1 MFESDVSEAARAL
14 KVVDFG
20 LGMSAALVAKQLAEM
35 GAAVNRIEPAT
46 GDPFHEVYPAYRH
59 WRSGARNCLPA
70 QADELLRVADIC
82 IIGGEDFPGVEPGRD
97 AHALHRDYPDLII
110 LQVSG
115 YAGDH
120 SRGRPAVDLLVQART
135 GVVWE
140 QFTERPV
147 SAGWPLPSYGA
158 ALQGLLGLWVALI
171 ARERG
176 AGGQVVDVSMSAGAA
191 TFWGPF
197 WMDVERKDQ
206 DFINLTPRDVR
217 QLILCCRD
225 GQQIHITLGVQGA
238 LARLYAVLG
247 IPGPVDA
254 HDRGLPDRARGPEN
268 FYGDLDLFNAYA
280 ANHRQDALLEALR
293 EAGIPAERVNMP
305 GECWDDAQVKHN
317 GIIVTHPD
325 GWQTVASPLGFAAV
339 GGAPLAAPARWR
351 TMVDSD
357 GPPLQGIR
365 IFDFGIFVAGPYV
378 SKLLA
383 NYGAEVI
390 RVDAPSGSPTLSG
403 TRTVISANYGKKSV
417 FLDAKSEHGREWIGR
432 LCGDADVVISNFRP
446 GVAKRLGL
454 DPESLRKGNPS
465 LISMEVSAYGAT
477 GPDAGM
483 PGFDMVIQA
492 RTGMEARAGG
502 RGNGPMCSRTP
513 VTDFATATFGAIG
526 VLVALYERLKTGRSL
541 DVRTSLL
548 DVGIHMML
556 EVVRRPDGG
565 LVGGQSSDSDQ
576 SGFHPAECI
585 YRCRD
590 GWIAVAARSESMA
603 AALATALGMEPP
615 RARADWDDAERA
627 DISACLASRSCA
639 AVVHALEEAGVW
651 VEVCRHDPWRN
662 RDVDD
667 VVFSAFEDER
677 YGAVR
682 HCLDSQVRFSRSRV
696 CTSDRLQVPIG
707 GDTREVLDKG
717 WQTWVAPV
725 PADDRRQSSGD
736 ELANTADSS

>member
-1 MFESDVSEAARAL
+1 MSNLFKSDVSEAVRAL

-20 LGMSAALVAKQLAEM
+20 LGFSTALIAKQLVEM
-35 GAAVNRIEPAT
+35 GATVNRIEPEA
-46 GDPFHEVYPAYRH
+46 GDPFYEVYPAYRH
-59 WRSGARNCLPA
+59 WRSGANVCVLA
-70 QADELLRVADIC
+70 QADVLLHEADVC
-82 IIGGEDFPGVEPGRD
+82 IVGGEDFPGIDPCAD
-97 AHALHRDYPDLII
+97 AERLHRDYPALVI
-110 LQVSG
+110 LRVSG

-176 AGGQVVDVSMSAGAA
+176 AGGQIVDVSLSAGAA

-197 WMDVERKDQ
+197 WMDVERKDP
-206 DFINLTPRDVR
+206 DFINLTPRDAR
-217 QLILCCRD
+217 QLILRCKD
-225 GQQIHITLGVQGA
+225 QQQIHITMGVQGA
-238 LARLYAVLG
+238 LAKLYQVLG
-247 IPGPVDA
+247 IPGPVDIN
-254 HDRGLPDRARGPEN
+254 DRGLPDHARGPEN

-293 EAGIPAERVNMP
+293 KAGIPAERVTMP
-305 GECWDDAQVKHN
+305 GDCWDDAQVKHN
-317 GIIVTHPD
+317 GVIFTDPE
-325 GWQTVASPLGFAAV
+325 GWQSVISPLGFAV
-339 GGAPLAAPARWR
+339 TGDAPMAPPERWR
-351 TMVDSD
+351 TLADADV
-357 GPPLQGIR
+357 PPLQGIR
-365 IFDFGIFVAGPYV
+365 VFDFGIFVAGPYV

-432 LCGDADVVISNFRP
+432 LCGGADVVISNFRP

-454 DPESLRKGNPS
+454 DPKSLRKANPP

-492 RTGMEARAGG
+492 RTGMEGRAGG
-502 RGNGPMCSRTP
+502 RGNRPMCSRTP
-513 VTDFATATFGAIG
+513 VTDFATATCGAIG

-541 DVRTSLL
+541 DVRTNLL

-556 EVVRRPDGG
+556 DVIRKPDGSF
-565 LVGGQSSDSDQ
+565 VGGQSGDSDQ
-576 SGFHPAECI
+576 SGCHPAESI

-590 GWIAVAARSESMA
+590 GWLAVAARSESMA
-603 AALATALGMEPP
+603 TAFAKALGVDFGRP
-615 RARADWDDAERA
+615 RADWDDVERA
-627 DISACLASRSCA
+627 SLGASLSRRSCSE
-639 AVVHALEEAGVW
+639 AVEVLEAAGVW
-651 VEVCRHDPWRN
+651 VEVCRHDPWRH
-662 RDVDD
+662 REVDD
-667 VVFSAFEDER
+667 VIFSAFQDER
-677 YGAVR
+677 YGVVR
-682 HCLDSQVRFSRSRV
+682 HCLDSQVRLSKSRLCSSR
-696 CTSDRLQVPIG
+696 RLQVPIG
-707 GDTREVLDKG
+707 GDTEEILSQG
-717 WQTWVAPV
+717 WKT
-725 PADDRRQSSGD
+725 
-736 ELANTADSS
+736 